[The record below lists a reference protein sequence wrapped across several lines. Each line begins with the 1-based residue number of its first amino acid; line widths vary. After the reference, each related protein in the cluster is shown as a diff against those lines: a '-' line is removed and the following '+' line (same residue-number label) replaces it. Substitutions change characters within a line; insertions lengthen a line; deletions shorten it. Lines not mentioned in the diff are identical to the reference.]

1 MMADI
6 VPQDRVL
13 SVLPHFGH
21 FLAALT
27 FGRVVDHVRGQA
39 LVSTTTARKLLVYV
53 CKSNHIAVSK
63 TSLFHIRMQLQY
75 TVRGRGLLLGRSFI
89 HVPVGTPSI
98 LIEILRGFIKLFQ
111 IKY

>member
-53 CKSNHIAVSK
+53 CK
-63 TSLFHIRMQLQY
+63 
-75 TVRGRGLLLGRSFI
+75 
-89 HVPVGTPSI
+89 
-98 LIEILRGFIKLFQ
+98 
-111 IKY
+111 